1 MRRGQA
7 LKFQKDFALAKADF
21 EEAKKWQKDQ
31 ETDVDKWLSL
41 NEADRLHEEKLKAI
55 MDNADSLAG
64 KEYID
69 YLLSFLRGKKDDS
82 LQQNA
87 AGTKKR
93 RGQICFHEF
102 TKEENAK
109 LKKTLAAADMVYYFN
124 VQEGLKVLV
133 DSLYITPQ
141 ALPLVQ
147 ELLDKD
153 AKLQDGFQRQHLFEA
168 LIDYMQT

>member
-1 MRRGQA
+1 
-7 LKFQKDFALAKADF
+7 
-21 EEAKKWQKDQ
+21 
-31 ETDVDKWLSL
+31 
-41 NEADRLHEEKLKAI
+41 

-69 YLLSFLRGKKDDS
+69 YLLSFLRGKKDDT

-87 AGTKKR
+87 PGTKKR
-93 RGQICFHEF
+93 KGQICFHEF
-102 TKEENAK
+102 TKEESTK

-124 VQEGLKVLV
+124 VQEGLKVLA

-147 ELLDKD
+147 DLLYKYP
-153 AKLQDGFQRQHLFEA
+153 KLQDGFQRQHLFEA